1 MYLWEMPQ
9 FSSILTHFTIL
20 FFVFYIYFYS
30 IKHREGRNFYTFCG
44 GALVSD
50 RHVVTVA
57 HCVRYHQPYE
67 LFVGIGDWDKEVQDY
82 GEILSA
88 VVKIEMHP
96 DFK

>member
-1 MYLWEMPQ
+1 M
-9 FSSILTHFTIL
+9 
-20 FFVFYIYFYS
+20 
-30 IKHREGRNFYTFCG
+30 
-44 GALVSD
+44 SD